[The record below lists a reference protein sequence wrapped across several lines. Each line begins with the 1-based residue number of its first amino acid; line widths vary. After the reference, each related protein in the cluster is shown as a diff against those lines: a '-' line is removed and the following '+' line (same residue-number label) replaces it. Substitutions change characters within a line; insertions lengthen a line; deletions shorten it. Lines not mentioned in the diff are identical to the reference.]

1 CRLRRHLQ
9 RARRAALWDP
19 AVRHDGAQL
28 RDGARAGTRG
38 LRQLCQGVSAP
49 EHVAGRYLRHPARSR
64 KRRRGCARAAPG
76 GRQAPGHPTRQRR
89 PASAQPPRPAYP
101 RPAGTRRSSDL
112 RQRQSRRISDRRTG
126 PRRCAHRRLRRRHR
140 DGGQCGRA
148 GARCRLQAGRVSR
161 RAADEDF
168 DRESHAARAQAGLSR
183 LQRHRRLLR
192 RSDRAFRGEPG
203 QCCARVPSVAGHGA
217 AAARTRVRRRQAD
230 GAAAHVERQ
239 PRALSGIV
247 CPPGAALQGPRT
259 SRHLPGASERRAQ
272 RAADQREAAR
282 GTPPGLKRDAP
293 AQRSA
298 HDTSPFSPPMA
309 RHGGV
314 ESRRPVPDCGGAE
327 AFRLAPGE
335 SRGMTFGRPF
345 GGRMASVFTPRRE
358 ALALLALALVL
369 GASLR
374 FYRLA
379 HGDLGADDGA
389 SWAAASAPELRAVVE
404 TEHNLDPG
412 KLALYDI
419 LLHGWIAVFGDGT
432 FAMRAMS
439 ATLGTLAI
447 VLVFAAVREVVL
459 SFAED
464 PSRAPAAARAAPK
477 ASDAWAEH
485 GERGPTG
492 DLALLAAAF
501 AAVLYA
507 TNAGMVT
514 ADRAVRMYPL
524 VMVAEL
530 LEILFFVRAQRR
542 GGLGNYVGVALCTA
556 AMIAANFTASFLL

>member
-1 CRLRRHLQ
+1 
-9 RARRAALWDP
+9 
-19 AVRHDGAQL
+19 
-28 RDGARAGTRG
+28 
-38 LRQLCQGVSAP
+38 
-49 EHVAGRYLRHPARSR
+49 
-64 KRRRGCARAAPG
+64 
-76 GRQAPGHPTRQRR
+76 
-89 PASAQPPRPAYP
+89 
-101 RPAGTRRSSDL
+101 
-112 RQRQSRRISDRRTG
+112 
-126 PRRCAHRRLRRRHR
+126 
-140 DGGQCGRA
+140 
-148 GARCRLQAGRVSR
+148 
-161 RAADEDF
+161 
-168 DRESHAARAQAGLSR
+168 
-183 LQRHRRLLR
+183 
-192 RSDRAFRGEPG
+192 
-203 QCCARVPSVAGHGA
+203 
-217 AAARTRVRRRQAD
+217 
-230 GAAAHVERQ
+230 
-239 PRALSGIV
+239 
-247 CPPGAALQGPRT
+247 
-259 SRHLPGASERRAQ
+259 
-272 RAADQREAAR
+272 
-282 GTPPGLKRDAP
+282 
-293 AQRSA
+293 
-298 HDTSPFSPPMA
+298 
-309 RHGGV
+309 
-314 ESRRPVPDCGGAE
+314 
-327 AFRLAPGE
+327 
-335 SRGMTFGRPF
+335 MTFGRPF

-556 AMIAANFTASFLL
+556 AMIAANFTASFLLVAEGLWLVALLAVRSTGARAGGLAILGPAAALAAGLLLLAPMMPDAVASSAAAVHAGAIDWLRRQPISWPYTTLRGAAGSHRLFWIFVLLGALGMLWNWPAERLACGFLGLWMVGPLAAVMAVTYLIRPLEFPRYVIISFVAMFALAGLGAASIRPPALRAAVAALLIFLSLRALHRSQRHPREAAWGAAAALAERQVPQGARIAAFPAFVVNVVRYYVPPARRADVVGVQGDCGSARVLILGGRGLYPPQQIARLEACYPHTVAVLHKVEVRVR